1 MSSVSINTSY
11 VQEAKVLLSKDKQ
24 YMIHK
29 VYVKKK
35 MICMYESTFIVP
47 LPQTPHV
54 PDHAP

>member
-35 MICMYESTFIVP
+35 
-47 LPQTPHV
+47 
-54 PDHAP
+54 